1 MEKLMFDKLTEILT
15 ALNHVIEIL
24 EPGSNNDQTE
34 SDTTGDT
41 TEQTGENTEQGTTG
55 DNNTEP
61 ETAGNGEG

>member
-1 MEKLMFDKLTEILT
+1 MFDKLTEILT

-55 DNNTEP
+55 ENDTEP
-61 ETAGNGEG
+61 ETVGNGEG